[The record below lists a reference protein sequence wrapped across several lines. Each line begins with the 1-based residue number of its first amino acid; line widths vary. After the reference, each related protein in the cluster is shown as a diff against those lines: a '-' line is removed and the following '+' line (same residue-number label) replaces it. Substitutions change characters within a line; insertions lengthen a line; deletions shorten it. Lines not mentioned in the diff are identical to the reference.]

1 MLLAGDEFARTQGGN
16 NNAYCQDSEIGW
28 VNWDIKER
36 SAELQD
42 FTRRLIELRM
52 KYPLLRR
59 SRFFTGVY
67 NEELDIKDVTW
78 LMPSGEEMGMEQ
90 WQDGSNRCM
99 GILLDGRAQ
108 PTGIRRAGSDT
119 SLLMIVNAHYDM
131 VDFTLPEVPQ
141 GEHWV
146 LQVDTNQPDLLETG
160 DTFAFGDVYQV
171 TGRSFLLFE
180 LTKQTKRRK
189 RQA

>member
-1 MLLAGDEFARTQGGN
+1 
-16 NNAYCQDSEIGW
+16 
-28 VNWDIKER
+28 
-36 SAELQD
+36 
-42 FTRRLIELRM
+42 
-52 KYPLLRR
+52 
-59 SRFFTGVY
+59 
-67 NEELDIKDVTW
+67 
-78 LMPSGEEMGMEQ
+78 
-90 WQDGSNRCM
+90 
-99 GILLDGRAQ
+99 
-108 PTGIRRAGSDT
+108 
-119 SLLMIVNAHYDM
+119 VNAHYDM